1 MFALVWGVLLKQ
13 ECRRKGTF
21 AFEGLLRNRVYVPTE
36 DCHVEHDDLAKGPLL
51 RMAKIRV
58 WGFGVRV
65 SGFRVAGLDGLGM
78 SVTNTAK
85 MLGFQLVLEN
95 CRWSLH
101 SC

>member
-1 MFALVWGVLLKQ
+1 MRWAFGLVCLVSSISYLRGLPVVPFCLFALVWGVLLKQ

-65 SGFRVAGLDGLGM
+65 
-78 SVTNTAK
+78 
-85 MLGFQLVLEN
+85 
-95 CRWSLH
+95 
-101 SC
+101 